1 MNQPCDL
8 SIVIVSWNVWPLLAD
23 CLRSIEQASRP
34 LPGAAQ
40 LRHFGPPDRPATLE
54 VIVVDN
60 ASRDATTTEA
70 PLAFPWVRLIRSD
83 ENLGFTRG
91 NNVGYAASSGRFV
104 YFLNPDTE
112 QTGMQPNLAEQRP
125 AQSTPADSLWLLYAA
140 LAGADD
146 VAMVGPQLRYADGS
160 WQSSRRRFPTPLTG
174 CFESTW
180 LGRAWP
186 ANPWARR
193 LQMADWPATFR
204 QDVDWLV
211 GAAILCRRRALEET
225 RTVAGPF
232 DERFF
237 MYSEE
242 LDLARRLRGAG
253 WRVLYAPEAVVIHH
267 EGKSS
272 DQAAAARHVHFNT
285 SKVRYAAKWFGPGWS
300 ELLRR
305 YLLLEFRIQLVVEA
319 VKWLLRS
326 KPALRRERIAAYRQ
340 VLRSG
345 LR

>member
-1 MNQPCDL
+1 
-8 SIVIVSWNVWPLLAD
+8 
-23 CLRSIEQASRP
+23 
-34 LPGAAQ
+34 
-40 LRHFGPPDRPATLE
+40 
-54 VIVVDN
+54 VVDN
-60 ASRDATTTEA
+60 ASQDATVAEL
-70 PLAFPWVRLIRSD
+70 PQAFPWVHLIRRD

-91 NNVGYAASSGRFV
+91 NNVGYTASSGRCV

-112 QTGMQPNLAEQRP
+112 LG
-125 AQSTPADSLWLLYAA
+125 ADSLWLLYSA
-140 LAGADD
+140 LLAADD
-146 VAMVGPQLRYADGS
+146 VAMVGPQLRYGDGV
-160 WQSSRRRFPTPLTG
+160 WQSNRRRFPTRLTG
-174 CFESTW
+174 FCESTW

-186 ANPWARR
+186 TNPWARR
-193 LQMADWPATFR
+193 LHMADWPATFR
-204 QDVDWLV
+204 HDVDWLV
-211 GAAILCRRRALEET
+211 GAALLCRRAALEAT

-242 LDLARRLRGAG
+242 LDLGRRLHDAG
-253 WRVLYAPEAVVIHH
+253 WRSVYVPDAVVIHY

-272 DQAAAARHVHFNT
+272 EQASAARHIHFNT

-305 YLLLEFRIQLVVEA
+305 YLLWEFRCQIGIEA
-319 VKWLLRS
+319 GKWLLRS
-326 KPALRRERIAAYRQ
+326 QPALRRERIAAYRQ

>member
-8 SIVIVSWNVWPLLAD
+8 SIVIVSWNVWPLLAG

-60 ASRDATTTEA
+60 ASRDATITEL
-70 PLAFPWVRLIRSD
+70 PLAFPWVRLIGSA

-91 NNVGYAASSGRFV
+91 NNVGYAASGGHFV

-112 QTGMQPNLAEQRP
+112 LDPGA
-125 AQSTPADSLWLLYAA
+125 AGASLWLLYGA
-140 LAGADD
+140 LAGAAD
-146 VAMVGPQLRYADGS
+146 VAMAGPQLHYADGAA
-160 WQSSRRRFPTPLTG
+160 QPSRRRFPTPLTG
-174 CFESTW
+174 FFESTW

-186 ANPWARR
+186 QNPWSRR
-193 LQMADWPATFR
+193 LHMADWPATFR

-211 GAAILCRRRALEET
+211 GAAMLCRRRALEET
-225 RTVAGPF
+225 RTAAGPF

-242 LDLARRLRGAG
+242 LDLGRRLRGAG

-272 DQAAAARHVHFNT
+272 EQASAARHIHFNT

-305 YLLLEFRIQLVVEA
+305 YLMLEFRIQVGIEA